1 MTPQSSGLSPGSRT
15 EAGDP
20 NLAPALQASQHI
32 QREHLLTI
40 FEHVPAG
47 IVYLDPA
54 GRILA
59 VNPAFDLPLAL
70 LDGQQMAQ
78 VLENLIRNAVEAMP
92 ESGSI
97 RVAAHQSEGRLELS
111 VADSGSMFRQPSP

>member
-1 MTPQSSGLSPGSRT
+1 MDTAFSLWFLRRRESDPRLPLFPWPARRRTIRSLTAFSASEEKRMTPQPSGLPQASQP

-20 NLAPALQASQHI
+20 GLTPALQVSQHI

-59 VNPAFDLPLAL
+59 V
-70 LDGQQMAQ
+70 
-78 VLENLIRNAVEAMP
+78 
-92 ESGSI
+92 
-97 RVAAHQSEGRLELS
+97 
-111 VADSGSMFRQPSP
+111 